1 MKKIGYARVST
12 GDQHL
17 DLQISALRAADC
29 GILFKD
35 HGISGA
41 NFSRPGLERALA
53 NLRTGDTLVVWRL
66 DRLGRSISHLVNL
79 INRLNKR
86 QIHFKSLT
94 ESIDTATSGGR
105 LVFHLMASLAE
116 YERCLISERT
126 RAGMIAARERGS
138 PIGRR
143 PSLSPT
149 EREEALI
156 LLKEESVEDVAARFK
171 VHPRTLY
178 RLRAST
184 VAESDASGAI
194 APSGNSN
201 GGSALGSGD

>member
-1 MKKIGYARVST
+1 MKRIGYARVST
-12 GDQHL
+12 EDQHL

-29 GILFKD
+29 GILFED

-41 NFSRPGLERALA
+41 NFSRPGLDKALA
-53 NLRTGDTLVVWRL
+53 HLRRGDTLVVWRL

-79 INRLNKR
+79 INRLSKR

-126 RAGMIAARERGS
+126 RAGMSAARARGT

-149 EREEALI
+149 EREEALV
-156 LLKEESVEDVAARFK
+156 LLNKESVEDVAARFK

-178 RLRAST
+178 RLRAEAVALIGKARESGSIST
-184 VAESDASGAI
+184 SSGDD
-194 APSGNSN
+194 
-201 GGSALGSGD
+201 ALGSGD